1 MHTQK
6 HCKDNVPFNLAKR
19 VIIFVSN
26 DEKVEMRLNESKNW
40 LKIVIT
46 QTVSLISRFVMQ
58 NYTIYHPLHII
69 RKIFL

>member
-46 QTVSLISRFVMQ
+46 QTVSLISRFIM
-58 NYTIYHPLHII
+58 
-69 RKIFL
+69 

>member
-6 HCKDNVPFNLAKR
+6 HCKDNVPYNLAKR
-19 VIIFVSN
+19 VTVFVSN
-26 DEKVEMRLNESKNW
+26 DEKVDMRLKELKNW

-46 QTVSLISRFVMQ
+46 QTVSLISRFIMQ